1 MLSINTSQLEKH
13 LRIRNYAYA
22 EQLPIVGDR
31 QNQLISADF
40 IGLIDVLGYD
50 NASKIFFD
58 TYNRTIPVEAAL
70 ATKSRQIVKICW
82 SRPLQYRCCH

>member
-1 MLSINTSQLEKH
+1 MLSIDTSQLEKH

-22 EQLPIVGDR
+22 EQLPIVGDQ
-31 QNQLISADF
+31 QNQLLSADF

-58 TYNRTIPVEAAL
+58 TYNRVVPVMP
-70 ATKSRQIVKICW
+70 TPKPRQVVKICW
-82 SRPLQYRCCH
+82 PRPLRYRCTRH